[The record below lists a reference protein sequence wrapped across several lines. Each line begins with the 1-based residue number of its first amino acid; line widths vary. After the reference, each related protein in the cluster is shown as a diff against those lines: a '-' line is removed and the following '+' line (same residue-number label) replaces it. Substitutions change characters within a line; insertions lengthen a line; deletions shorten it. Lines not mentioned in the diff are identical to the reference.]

1 MNKKSILLGLLTMAG
16 IFCCSSLLGQP
27 PLSGTTGPPC
37 FPPPCI
43 PIDGGTSLL
52 IAAGL
57 IWGGKKAYDYR
68 QKDH

>member
-1 MNKKSILLGLLTMAG
+1 MSKKSFLIGLLLLAAIMVVT
-16 IFCCSSLLGQP
+16 SLGAQP

-43 PIDGGTSLL
+43 PIDGGTSIL

-57 IWGGKKAYDYR
+57 IWGGKKAYDHS
-68 QKDH
+68 KKG

>member
-1 MNKKSILLGLLTMAG
+1 MSKKSFLIGLLTLTALMFFA
-16 IFCCSSLLGQP
+16 SLGAQP

-57 IWGGKKAYDYR
+57 IWGGKKAYD
-68 QKDH
+68 QSKKG

>member
-1 MNKKSILLGLLTMAG
+1 MSKKSFLIGLLTLAALMV
-16 IFCCSSLLGQP
+16 FTSLGAQP

-43 PIDGGTSLL
+43 PIDGGTSIL

-57 IWGGKKAYDYR
+57 IWGGKKAYDHS
-68 QKDH
+68 KKG